1 MSYLRPPHHRV
12 PPLDSGSGYLSSL
25 LGEEFLIR
33 LFSALIDNKR
43 YRLITSI
50 NRVPLGKALPFKQR
64 NIKNGKRRHSTYEK
78 KKKNIRETG
87 LNLTKKEK
95 QREKE
100 KNESKERR
108 EEKGG
113 ETGLKKKPSC
123 ISFRGDRV
131 KTVDTFTIHGISQTR
146 NRTKLRLSRAGCGTR
161 QLLDLRVLKNCV

>member
-50 NRVPLGKALPFKQR
+50 NRVPLGKALLLKQR
-64 NIKNGKRRHSTYEK
+64 NIKNGKRRYSTYEK
-78 KKKNIRETG
+78 KTKNIRETG

-100 KNESKERR
+100 KNGRTKVKREGRRR
-108 EEKGG
+108 EEK
-113 ETGLKKKPSC
+113 
-123 ISFRGDRV
+123 
-131 KTVDTFTIHGISQTR
+131 
-146 NRTKLRLSRAGCGTR
+146 RA
-161 QLLDLRVLKNCV
+161 